1 MTDRHDASTNTETE
15 QGKVVHKQTK
25 KTKVITKIKQRQ
37 SHMIKSLKAGNP
49 DSFFKY

>member
-1 MTDRHDASTNTETE
+1 MTDRHDASTNTEDRT
-15 QGKVVHKQTK
+15 GKSGTQTNK